1 MRGDAVCMDAV
12 CRRDND
18 SSADEG
24 TRTRYL
30 DSRTAKVNQQMNGYV
45 EAQRMQRSSI
55 LRSCTVYINGNTGDK
70 VSDYR
75 LKQLVVAHG
84 GRVAYGLARRSVT
97 HVILGPTGLA
107 TSKMQ
112 HEQKISGIR
121 IHFVNVH
128 WVLDSIA
135 AGRRK
140 LETPYSQTIDRTHQ
154 PLLLR
159 TPSPTVIDLT

>member
-12 CRRDND
+12 CRSD
-18 SSADEG
+18 SGSGADEG
-24 TRTRYL
+24 MTQGYL
-30 DSRTAKVNQQMNGYV
+30 DSRTAKVNQQMNRHV
-45 EAQRMQRSSI
+45 ETQGMQRSSI
-55 LRSCTVYINGNTGDK
+55 LRGCNVYINGNTGDK

-84 GRVAYGLARRSVT
+84 GSVSYGLARRSVT

-112 HEQKISGIR
+112 RELKVSGVR
-121 IHFVNVH
+121 MHFVHVD

-140 LETPYSQTIDRTHQ
+140 LETPYSQMIDRTHQ
-154 PLLLR
+154 LLILQ
-159 TPSPTVIDLT
+159 TPVVIDLT